1 MRAESHLKSVY
12 GSFVVNFRV
21 LRARRFLSFPQ
32 VPFDLAGCVQCWE
45 MEAVLPDFKRGAQV
59 VMHGIIRA
67 QSNMTCEPEEG
78 EGAGLTPWV
87 WRKRFQG
94 GRKTD

>member
-1 MRAESHLKSVY
+1 M
-12 GSFVVNFRV
+12 
-21 LRARRFLSFPQ
+21 
-32 VPFDLAGCVQCWE
+32 PFEILLDVQCWE

-78 EGAGLTPWV
+78 GEGAGLTPWV
-87 WRKRFQG
+87 SRRKRFQG